1 MSRCLNQLISV
12 VNHTIQG
19 YPIGTGE
26 KYYQLVSMK
35 TASVM
40 NIVKTK
46 WYDIKSQQ
54 NMYDMHKFRCILLFH
69 RLKAI
74 SKHSDN

>member
-12 VNHTIQG
+12 VNHIIQG

-35 TASVM
+35 TASAM
-40 NIVKTK
+40 DIVKTK
-46 WYDIKSQQ
+46 YDIKSQQ
-54 NMYDMHKFRCILLFH
+54 NMHGMHKFRCILLFH